1 MGTSA
6 AKQLHQDGA
15 AAGQSQEV
23 IRRFFGNV
31 YCWSHVPRIKE
42 KHKKRASNYDKMKTT
57 TSYTFFFG
65 VLVSQL
71 CSVVLFQCIFI
82 IHEQCEEFNSRSVP
96 CNPGLHRCISC
107 SAAHYPKRDSNNHS
121 KQVLY
126 EHVNSHDIGK
136 SGKAMLLLFNSH
148 QWHVT
153 ILGVHS
159 HISQI
164 LHNLCPNVFVE
175 PMATDAAEE
184 QVTSGMSGAEDRR
197 NRVKAARLQR
207 SSFTEDATSLIRR
220 VSDAEHKGGT
230 RVKMGKRLESF
241 PSDPSGSGGGR
252 HIDAEEVREME
263 ALEDVKIRQLKLAA
277 SQLFQR
283 LALLARYRQRE
294 QDFLYNLWGSR
305 TVEERILQQATRILD
320 KRRRVAED
328 NEAIILKR
336 CADLATEWLQYGT
349 VKQVRKSCEDMSKD
363 VAVYQ
368 QEMLRLQQYLPQL
381 QENIA
386 RYTSQVPEVF
396 LEKLHL
402 EREKQIR
409 MKESLTPGEFQED
422 QEFDFERISSAMELL
437 DIHEP
442 KSIKV
447 RMAGLKQSAIKDED
461 TFKRLFVEKF
471 AEAINLDRDEIRFAR

>member
-1 MGTSA
+1 
-6 AKQLHQDGA
+6 
-15 AAGQSQEV
+15 
-23 IRRFFGNV
+23 
-31 YCWSHVPRIKE
+31 
-42 KHKKRASNYDKMKTT
+42 
-57 TSYTFFFG
+57 
-65 VLVSQL
+65 
-71 CSVVLFQCIFI
+71 
-82 IHEQCEEFNSRSVP
+82 
-96 CNPGLHRCISC
+96 
-107 SAAHYPKRDSNNHS
+107 
-121 KQVLY
+121 
-126 EHVNSHDIGK
+126 
-136 SGKAMLLLFNSH
+136 
-148 QWHVT
+148 
-153 ILGVHS
+153 
-159 HISQI
+159 
-164 LHNLCPNVFVE
+164 
-175 PMATDAAEE
+175 MATDAAEVQ
-184 QVTSGMSGAEDRR
+184 QVTGGGISGVEDRR

-220 VSDAEHKGGT
+220 VSDAERKGGT
-230 RVKMGKRLESF
+230 RVRMGKRSES
-241 PSDPSGSGGGR
+241 PSDPGGSGGGR

-305 TVEERILQQATRILD
+305 TDEERILQQATRILD

-336 CADLATEWLQYGT
+336 CADLATEWLKYGT

-368 QEMLRLQQYLPQL
+368 QEMLRLQQYLPEV

-386 RYTSQVPEVF
+386 RNTSHVPEVF

-409 MKESLTPGEFQED
+409 MKESLTPADFQED
-422 QEFDFERISSAMELL
+422 GKEFDFERISSAMELL

-471 AEAINLDRDEIRFAR
+471 AEAINLDRDEIRFARWIAAFTLEPCEFCCWKMADFVKLLKADGCSWSCETINVELIIAAAAVPLDEELVWASFFGMFVNWTLKSNS